1 MPALLS
7 RITPQNNQRRPAI
20 APAFFYAWNLP
31 ACFCLRVNAAP
42 PSLSPLAET
51 YRGPC
56 SAAPGPRSWKP
67 GTCTRTRYRIANG
80 RRPQA
85 AILDPRSAGREFR
98 TSNLEPRTSTRRP
111 RSTALDPR
119 TRDAPGTHQGRTR
132 DAGRRAAGGHQN
144 PGNCELM
151 ATGRPGIRAWIHGP
165 GPF

>member
-85 AILDPRSAGREFR
+85 SILDPRSAGREFR

-132 DAGRRAAGGHQN
+132 DAPGTHQGRTRDA
-144 PGNCELM
+144 PGTPEGEPP
-151 ATGRPGIRAWIHGP
+151 ADIRTREIAS
-165 GPF
+165 